1 MLRNAHVYGRKLA
14 KAGIAPLHPAIIEG
28 SFPGYVC
35 TIKFGPLFPK
45 LVPGKF
51 GKRGGNGTK
60 VVGRWV
66 RLLDLKDIWISPN
79 HFWRHRFNTLGR
91 RHGLATDIV
100 GALVEGAHARR
111 SQPVAG
117 LRRTAALC
125 GRCRRQCRRS
135 CRPGGDRTG
144 HELPVA
150 GSIRGAL
157 AYERGLRAARRH
169 RRSRLLPRAAG
180 PLAPDVRP
188 SVCRREPEWWA
199 SVCGQTE
206 ERLLGD
212 LGPRAK
218 YPSSV
223 LFTPYLS
230 GEWTPHND
238 PHMRGGFSR
247 LGHATDRAAMTQ
259 AVLEGVAFWI

>member
-45 LVPGKF
+45 LIPGKF

-135 CRPGGDRTG
+135 CRPGAIEPGTSFLSLGASGVLWRT
-144 HELPVA
+144 
-150 GSIRGAL
+150 
-157 AYERGLRAARRH
+157 
-169 RRSRLLPRAAG
+169 
-180 PLAPDVRP
+180 
-188 SVCRREPEWWA
+188 
-199 SVCGQTE
+199 
-206 ERLLGD
+206 
-212 LGPRAK
+212 
-218 YPSSV
+218 
-223 LFTPYLS
+223 
-230 GEWTPHND
+230 
-238 PHMRGGFSR
+238 RGGFEPR
-247 LGHATDRAAMTQ
+247 AGIAVHAFCRALPDRWHQMSVHLSAA
-259 AVLEGVAFWI
+259 ASLSGGRPCAGRPRKGC

>member
-1 MLRNAHVYGRKLA
+1 VTMPPELSA
-14 KAGIAPLHPAIIEG
+14 
-28 SFPGYVC
+28 
-35 TIKFGPLFPK
+35 
-45 LVPGKF
+45 
-51 GKRGGNGTK
+51 
-60 VVGRWV
+60 W
-66 RLLDLKDIWISPN
+66 
-79 HFWRHRFNTLGR
+79 
-91 RHGLATDIV
+91 
-100 GALVEGAHARR
+100 
-111 SQPVAG
+111 
-117 LRRTAALC
+117 
-125 GRCRRQCRRS
+125 
-135 CRPGGDRTG
+135 GDRTG

-150 GSIRGAL
+150 GRIRGAL

-188 SVCRREPEWWA
+188 SVCRCEPEWWA

-212 LGPRAK
+212 IGPRAK

-247 LGHATDRAAMTQ
+247 LGHDGSRGHDRGGAGGRCLLDLTGNRVDALHASIRSRLLLSHAHPMT
-259 AVLEGVAFWI
+259 AEL